1 MSKMR
6 FIAMG
11 VAGAAALGAAFLAN
25 GFLNKP
31 VKKEIVE
38 VSKVSMTPVLVALQ
52 EIRMGDVLN
61 ASNVGWKDWPS
72 DQVRQFMIDK
82 PGNEDFFQ
90 KLEGEVISLGGPLQ
104 SLETRLKRWFE
115 ARAIEL
121 FTADTVAYCAGAGLS
136 AKLLGEL
143 LERAVGQVVP
153 HRGEALAEEGV
164 PERLGEELHQ
174 GSSDPGPASRVESRC
189 AWGTPSCSW
198 CECS

>member
-90 KLEGEVISLGGPLQ
+90 KLEG
-104 SLETRLKRWFE
+104 TR
-115 ARAIEL
+115 ARANMFEGEAVNRERIVNIGAGNKLDGNAGNAFSTGGGDLFHPFKTLEL
-121 FTADTVAYCAGAGLS
+121 FLYRNGN
-136 AKLLGEL
+136 
-143 LERAVGQVVP
+143 
-153 HRGEALAEEGV
+153 
-164 PERLGEELHQ
+164 
-174 GSSDPGPASRVESRC
+174 
-189 AWGTPSCSW
+189 
-198 CECS
+198 